1 MSPRHASIPADDAWA
16 VPAAAGSAPLGSS
29 RTATVAGESIPSETP
44 TAETGP
50 TPAGSRVDT
59 LPPLPMWNPFSLWY
73 SDGWTVTK
81 RNLIKIKRS
90 PDMLVFAVIQPI
102 MFVLLFSQVYGGAIA
117 VAGSN
122 YTQFLMAGIFA
133 QTVVFGATFSG
144 AAMALDLKEGIID
157 RFRSLPM
164 NASAVLIGRTNGDLV
179 LNTISMVIMMATGLA
194 VGWRV
199 NTSPPEF
206 LAGVGLLLLFGYAF
220 SWVMALLGMSVK
232 SPEVINN
239 ASFLILFPLTFV
251 SNAFVPSETL
261 PTVLRVFAEWNP
273 VSSLVQA
280 VRQLFGNLGTAPV
293 PDIWTMQNPILTVL
307 IGITVMLLVFV
318 PLCIRKFASISS
330 R

>member
-1 MSPRHASIPADDAWA
+1 MSPRHATPATGS
-16 VPAAAGSAPLGSS
+16 AAAETDTMTGLA
-29 RTATVAGESIPSETP
+29 RGES
-44 TAETGP
+44 
-50 TPAGSRVDT
+50 RVAT
-59 LPPLPMWNPFSLWY
+59 LPPLPTWNPFSLWY

-117 VAGSN
+117 VAGSD

-164 NASAVLIGRTNGDLV
+164 NASAVLIGRTNSDLV

-199 NTSPPEF
+199 NTSPLEV

-261 PTVLRVFAEWNP
+261 PTVLRNFAEWNP
-273 VSSLVQA
+273 VSALVQA

-293 PDIWTMQNPILTVL
+293 PEVWTLQNPIQTVL
-307 IGITVMLLVFV
+307 IGIAVMLLVFV